1 MLRRGGYNGRNGQK
15 TILGGTVG
23 LVLATPQSVQRP
35 RLQRLLKYW
44 EQKRGDRRLPARTDL
59 DPLEFPW
66 MLGDVSLVEV
76 HQDDDALRY
85 RFRLMGTQ
93 AVERL
98 GYDVTGKWLEDL
110 PAPDYRA
117 RLLDIFDMM
126 VMQAAPYVERPNMLI
141 DNHVH
146 HYEILRL
153 PLGRDG
159 CRVDM
164 LMMAVDFTGPEDPQ
178 G

>member
-1 MLRRGGYNGRNGQK
+1 M
-15 TILGGTVG
+15 G
-23 LVLATPQSVQRP
+23 LILATRQSVQRP
-35 RLQRLLKYW
+35 RLQRLLQYW
-44 EQKRGDRRLPARTDL
+44 EQKRGGRPMPARADL

-76 HQDDDALRY
+76 HRPGDGLRY
-85 RFRLMGTQ
+85 RFRLMGSR

-117 RLLDIFDMM
+117 RLTEVFGLM
-126 VMQAAPYVERPNMLI
+126 VARAAPHVERPNMLI

-159 CRVDM
+159 HQVDM
-164 LMMAVDFTGPEDPQ
+164 LMMAVDFTDSDNPSGMQP
-178 G
+178 

>member
-1 MLRRGGYNGRNGQK
+1 M
-15 TILGGTVG
+15 G
-23 LVLATPQSVQRP
+23 LVLATRESVQRP
-35 RLQRLLKYW
+35 RLQRLLQYW
-44 EQKRGDRRLPARTDL
+44 EQKRGGRRMPSRADL
-59 DPLEFPW
+59 DPLEFTW

-76 HQDDDALRY
+76 HRRDGQLRY
-85 RFRLMGTQ
+85 RFRLIGSR

-117 RLLDIFDMM
+117 RLVDILGII
-126 VMQAAPYVERPNMLI
+126 VARAAPHVERPNMLI

-153 PLGRDG
+153 PLGSDG
-159 CRVDM
+159 YHVDM
-164 LMMAVDFTGPEDPQ
+164 LMMGVDFTESEDLQ